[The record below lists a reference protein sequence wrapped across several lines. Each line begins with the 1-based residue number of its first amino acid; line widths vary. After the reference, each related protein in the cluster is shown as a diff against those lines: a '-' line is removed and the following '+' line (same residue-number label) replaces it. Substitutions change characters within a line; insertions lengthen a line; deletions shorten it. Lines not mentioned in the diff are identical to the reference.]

1 MEVTCRSHGILCPFQ
16 WGNLIERIRLQCKYR
31 ACKLNNSDVEIRIPA
46 AIYPRSYSGD
56 FYCFRILF
64 AFELD
69 FTSRIL
75 LTDSFLLLAACLK
88 IRSPK
93 EIASLEFPSSAKP
106 KYPIKNVV
114 YKSDNSESH
123 IEGDSI
129 QSLQNKEATRFNLF
143 TGYQT
148 LREREETFEVQF

>member
-1 MEVTCRSHGILCPFQ
+1 M
-16 WGNLIERIRLQCKYR
+16 QCKDR
-31 ACKLNNSDVEIRIPA
+31 ACNLNNSDVEIRSPA

-93 EIASLEFPSSAKP
+93 EIASLEFPSSAEP
-106 KYPIKNVV
+106 KYPVKNVV
-114 YKSDNSESH
+114 YKSDNNNESH
-123 IEGDSI
+123 VKGDSI

-148 LREREETFEVQF
+148 LREREETFKVQF